1 MKVPGRLCAN
11 CKNLNKFTESE
22 KCQECYY
29 TDEKPNFKSKRK
41 GEKRNQPRERQE
53 EQEEIIN

>member
-22 KCQECYY
+22 KCQECFY
-29 TDEKPNFKSKRK
+29 TDDKPNFVPKKRPK
-41 GEKRNQPRERQE
+41 K
-53 EQEEIIN
+53 